1 MLLEFMELERS
12 NQRCFIDKVGLNMSL
27 QDRKKLE
34 RKLELGE
41 KKDKQKEGGRNKQ
54 YFSTQIHSQSLHYF
68 LGPRLPPK
76 EGL

>member
-1 MLLEFMELERS
+1 
-12 NQRCFIDKVGLNMSL
+12 MSL

-34 RKLELGE
+34 RKLELGG

-54 YFSTQIHSQSLHYF
+54 YFSTQIHSQFLHYF